1 MQIRG
6 GLLIEPWKAFKF
18 YTDVPREQSI
28 VSYDDLLYVCSVAH
42 QAGATFAENLNKFVA
57 VGSGQGGGGSGGLIP
72 SGEWDIANSTVA
84 GPIIDSPVEMSVTYD
99 ATVNANVITNS
110 GFGLYPMGSGFAA
123 YGAEHANYLKNEFST
138 PKWWTIA
145 SAPLSYQIF
154 IIYKDDNI
162 NPINDILSP
171 LFLNE
176 TFIDATFICG
186 IVGNFSANLFM
197 NILHNVSIGNLV
209 SVVNF
214 DVVAS
219 SNNMSFGLNLST
231 GNLTFDNTTNVIN
244 FSVPTTIF
252 DGATNLK
259 LYMGGMVGG
268 PATNNVVSLLF
279 PDQINKPPILMTQ
292 QSFTIIPPVG
302 ATDGSMWEITSNGTY
317 DNVVLSI
324 KDYVIFFNNLLSL
337 VTISNDAD
345 ELTSI
350 NNSISTLTGQLNNL
364 VTGQLNNQVTVKER
378 AIIRGI
384 IDWVTDTPGSPTQG
398 DTFLTNVNPPGALS
412 PNFLYVYDDSVW
424 IPVDQSPGAIFNVSD
439 TNIQVKYVGGAG
451 TLEKR
456 HLKRLL
462 GTLNFLN
469 PIVDLVLDPSNT
481 DWYITNNVRSS
492 GYITT
497 TTDTFYCAL
506 NDYSDYMI
514 DLTDAYASYNCILL
528 NNDSDALFSIEP
540 TTLYFRNITSD
551 DINVQIGATLSPLI
565 PIGKLINTSITI
577 PAKGHLC
584 LNVRSMVKDELYP
597 SYYTLLEYVS
607 GDYISSLSLLASS
620 GTVNP
625 TNNITSFY
633 LEVDSAVAF
642 VVISTVNRIIS
653 GQVFD
658 LFYKVTVPNSG
669 IVFRLTNGVTIYNT
683 TISVGLTDKHNVVRF
698 NGSALEVY

>member
-1 MQIRG
+1 MFFRG

-42 QAGATFAENLNKFVA
+42 QAGATFAENLDKFVA

-110 GFGLYPMGSGFAA
+110 GLGLYPMGGGFEA
-123 YGAEHANYLKNEFST
+123 YGAEHANYLKNEFSMF
-138 PKWWTIA
+138 KWLIIA
-145 SAPLSYQIF
+145 SAPLSYQMF

-176 TFIDATFICG
+176 TNIDATFIFG
-186 IVGNFSANLFM
+186 VVGNFSAHLFM

-209 SVVNF
+209 SVMNN

-231 GNLTFDNTTNVIN
+231 GNLTFDNTTDVIN

-259 LYMGGMVGG
+259 LYMGGVVNG
-268 PATNNVVSLLF
+268 PVNNNVVSLLF
-279 PDQINKPPILMTQ
+279 PDQINKPPILITQ
-292 QSFTIIPPVG
+292 QSFTTTPPVG

-337 VTISNDAD
+337 VTITNDAD

-350 NNSISTLTGQLNNL
+350 NNSISILTGQLNNL
-364 VTGQLNNQVTVKER
+364 VTVKER

-384 IDWVTDTPGSPTQG
+384 IDWVTDAPGSPTQG

-412 PNFLYVYDDSVW
+412 PNFLYVYDNGEW

-456 HLKRLL
+456 HLKRLF
-462 GTLNFLN
+462 GVLNYLN
-469 PIVDLVLDPSNT
+469 PIVNLVLDPSNT

-514 DLTDAYASYNCILL
+514 DLTDAYTSYNCIVV

-551 DINVQIGATLSPLI
+551 DINVQISATLSPLI

-607 GDYISSLSLLASS
+607 GDYISSLSLLASN

-669 IVFRLTNGVTIYNT
+669 IVFRLTDGVTIYNT

>member
-1 MQIRG
+1 MFFRG
-6 GLLIEPWKAFKF
+6 GLLIEPWKPFHYYINDPKI
-18 YTDVPREQSI
+18 QSI
-28 VSYDDLLYVCSVAH
+28 VLFEDVIYACNVAH
-42 QAGATFAENLNKFVA
+42 QAGATFADNLDKFVS

-110 GFGLYPMGSGFAA
+110 GLGLYPMGGGFEM

-138 PKWWTIA
+138 PKWLTIA
-145 SAPLSYQIF
+145 SAPLSYQMF

-162 NPINDILSP
+162 NPINDILLP

-186 IVGNFSANLFM
+186 IVGNFSAHLFM
-197 NILHNVSIGNLV
+197 NIFHNVSIGNLV
-209 SVVNF
+209 SVMNN

-231 GNLTFDNTTNVIN
+231 GNLTFDNTTDVIN

-259 LYMGGMVGG
+259 LYMGGMVNGSI
-268 PATNNVVSLLF
+268 TNNVVSLLF

-292 QSFTIIPPVG
+292 QSFTITPPVG

-337 VTISNDAD
+337 VPITNDAD

-350 NNSISTLTGQLNNL
+350 NNSISILTGQLNNL
-364 VTGQLNNQVTVKER
+364 VTVKER

-384 IDWVTDTPGSPTQG
+384 IDWVTNVPGTPTQG

-412 PNFLYVYDDSVW
+412 PNFLYVYDDGVW
-424 IPVDQSPGAIFNVSD
+424 IPVDQSPGAIFNVSG
-439 TNIQVKYVGGAG
+439 TNIQVKYVGSAG

-456 HLKRLL
+456 YLKRLL
-462 GTLNFLN
+462 GTLNYLN
-469 PIVDLVLDPSNT
+469 PIVELLFDPSNT
-481 DWYITNNVRSS
+481 SWYITNNVRSS

-514 DLTDAYASYNCILL
+514 DLTDAYTSYNCIVV

-551 DINVQIGATLSPLI
+551 DINVQISATLSPLI
-565 PIGKLINTSITI
+565 PIGKLIHTTITI
-577 PAKGHLC
+577 PANGQLC

-607 GDYISSLSLLASS
+607 GDYISSKAWLASS
-620 GTVNP
+620 GTVISS
-625 TNNITSFY
+625 NNITSFY

-642 VVISTVNRIIS
+642 MVISTVNTLIS

-669 IVFRLTNGVTIYNT
+669 IVFRLTDGVNIYNT

>member
-1 MQIRG
+1 MQLRG

-18 YTDVPREQSI
+18 YTNAPKEQSI
-28 VSYDDLLYVCSVAH
+28 VLYDDLLYVCSVAH
-42 QAGATFAENLNKFVA
+42 QSGATFAENLNKFVA

-72 SGEWDIANSTVA
+72 SGEWDIANSTTP
-84 GPIIDSPVEMSVTYD
+84 GPIVEAPVELSVGYD
-99 ATVNANVITNS
+99 ATINNNTVTNS
-110 GFGLYPMGSGFAA
+110 GFGLYPMGNGFNA
-123 YGAEHANYLKNEFST
+123 YGAEHLGVLKNDFT
-138 PKWWTIA
+138 TTKWLTLGNV
-145 SAPLSYQIF
+145 PLSYQTF
-154 IIYKDDNI
+154 CIYKDDNI
-162 NPINDILSP
+162 NPINDILTA
-171 LFLNE
+171 LFLNQ
-176 TFIDATFICG
+176 TNINATFIFG
-186 IVGNFSANLFM
+186 IAAIYGGPAQVIVYHNTSA
-197 NILHNVSIGNLV
+197 GNLV
-209 SVVNF
+209 QQIFNTTTTNDISL
-214 DVVAS
+214 
-219 SNNMSFGLNLST
+219 GLNLST
-231 GNLTFDNTTNVIN
+231 GILSLDNGVDANDFTIP
-244 FSVPTTIF
+244 STIF

-259 LYMGGMVGG
+259 MFVGG
-268 PATNNVVSLLF
+268 TTGGPMSGAAISLLF
-279 PDQINKPPILMTQ
+279 PDQINKPPMLTAQ
-292 QSFTIIPPVG
+292 QSFNVVPPVG

-337 VTISNDAD
+337 VTITNDAD

-364 VTGQLNNQVTVKER
+364 VTVKER

-384 IDWVTDTPGSPTQG
+384 IDWVTNVPGTPIQG
-398 DTFLTNVNPPGALS
+398 ETFLTNVNPPGALS
-412 PNFLYVYDDSVW
+412 PNFLYVYDDGVW

-439 TNIQVKYVGGAG
+439 TNIQVKYVSGTG

-456 HLKRLL
+456 YLKRLL
-462 GTLNFLN
+462 GMLNYLN

-514 DLTDAYASYNCILL
+514 DLTDAYTSYNCIVV

-551 DINVQIGATLSPLI
+551 DINVQIGAALSPLI

-607 GDYISSLSLLASS
+607 GDYLSSKAWLASN
-620 GTVNP
+620 GTVIS
-625 TNNITSFY
+625 TNNTTSFY

-642 VVISTVNRIIS
+642 MVISTVNALIK

-669 IVFRLTNGVTIYNT
+669 IVFRLTDGVTIYNT

-698 NGSALEVY
+698 NGVALEVY